1 MFNFGKN
8 KMVNLKQLH
17 DYVKENYEAGN
28 YKDAEKAYKK
38 WHDTNDYTYHA
49 AKTAVKK
56 SSLSDYQMGY
66 EQAKKDYAESHS
78 FKAFPKKGVNLV
90 NRVTQNKAIEI
101 ERYIDGYNDA
111 KAKILRAKK

>member
-1 MFNFGKN
+1 
-8 KMVNLKQLH
+8 MVNLKQLH

-28 YKDAEKAYKK
+28 YKEAEKAYKK
-38 WHDTNDYTYHA
+38 WRDTYDYTYNAANA

-78 FKAFPKKGVNLV
+78 FKDFPKKGVNLV

>member
-1 MFNFGKN
+1 
-8 KMVNLKQLH
+8 MVTLKQLH

-38 WHDTNDYTYHA
+38 WRDTNDYTYHA

-56 SSLSDYQMGY
+56 NSLSDYQMGY

-78 FKAFPKKGVNLV
+78 FKDFPKKGVNLV

>member
-1 MFNFGKN
+1 MKPETI
-8 KMVNLKQLH
+8 KKLK
-17 DYVKENYEAGN
+17 KPI
-28 YKDAEKAYKK
+28 KK
-38 WHDTNDYTYHA
+38 WHDTNDYTYNA

-78 FKAFPKKGVNLV
+78 FKDFPKKGVNLV

-111 KAKILRAKK
+111 KAKILQSKK

>member
-1 MFNFGKN
+1 MYKN
-8 KMVNLKQLH
+8 KIVALKQLH

-28 YKDAEKAYKK
+28 YKEAEKAYKK
-38 WHDTNDYTYHA
+38 WHGTNDYSYHTT
-49 AKTAVKK
+49 KTTVKK
-56 SSLSDYQMGY
+56 SSLSDYQMGC

-90 NRVTQNKAIEI
+90 NHVTQNKAIEI

>member
-1 MFNFGKN
+1 MFNLGEN

-17 DYVKENYEAGN
+17 DYVKENY
-28 YKDAEKAYKK
+28 KDAEKAYKK
-38 WHDTNDYTYHA
+38 WHGTNDYSYHTV
-49 AKTAVKK
+49 KTAMKK
-56 SSLSDYQMGY
+56 SSLSDYQMGC

-90 NRVTQNKAIEI
+90 NHVTQNKAIEI